1 MPRSDLSPAEQDHV
15 RALLRM
21 LCVKLGGW
29 RAVQHAL
36 PVSDNVL
43 WQAVSIRTQVSATL
57 AFRVTKFLD
66 APISAVLTG
75 TALPPG
81 TCKHCGMPADG

>member
-1 MPRSDLSPAEQDHV
+1 M
-15 RALLRM
+15 LR
-21 LCVKLGGW
+21 VKLGGW

-36 PVSDNVL
+36 PMSDNVL
-43 WQAVSIRTQVSATL
+43 WQAVSGRTEVSATL
-57 AFRVTKFLD
+57 AFRAARLLD

-81 TCKHCGMPADG
+81 TCRHFGRSNEEPTSRMS